1 MNILTKLL
9 ATSFVLLLIA
19 EYLPGFTV
27 EGFYTALVA
36 SVVLG
41 LFNVF
46 LRPILI
52 LLTFPITLLSLGLFT
67 FVINAA
73 LFWFATTIVEGFKVE
88 TFWHALLGSLVIT
101 MTSSLLNKIL
111 D

>member
-1 MNILTKLL
+1 MITRLL
-9 ATSFVLLLIA
+9 ATSLVLLLIA

-36 SVVLG
+36 AIVLG
-41 LFNVF
+41 LFNIF
-46 LRPILI
+46 LKPLLI
-52 LLTFPITLLSLGLFT
+52 LLTFPITLLSLGMFT

-73 LFWFATTIVEGFKVE
+73 LFWLVTTVVKGFQVE
-88 TFWHALLGSLVIT
+88 TFWHALLGSLIVT
-101 MTSSLLNKIL
+101 VTSSLLNKIL

>member
-1 MNILTKLL
+1 MITRLL
-9 ATSFVLLLIA
+9 ATSLVLLLIA

-36 SVVLG
+36 AIVLG
-41 LFNVF
+41 LFNIF
-46 LRPILI
+46 LKPILI

-73 LFWFATTIVEGFKVE
+73 LFWLTTTIVAGFKVE
-88 TFWHALLGSLVIT
+88 TFWHALLGSLIVT
-101 MTSSLLNKIL
+101 VTSSLLNKIL

>member
-1 MNILTKLL
+1 MNLVTRLL
-9 ATSFVLLLIA
+9 ATSLTLLLIA

-36 SVVLG
+36 SVILG
-41 LFNVF
+41 LFNIF
-46 LRPILI
+46 LKPLLVI
-52 LLTFPITLLSLGLFT
+52 LTFPITILSLGLFT

-73 LFWFATTIVEGFKVE
+73 LFWFTTTIVDGFKVE
-88 TFWHALLGSLVIT
+88 TFWHALLGSLIIT
-101 MTSSLLNKIL
+101 FVSSLLNKVL

>member
-1 MNILTKLL
+1 MITRLL
-9 ATSFVLLLIA
+9 ATSLVLLLIA

-36 SVVLG
+36 AVVLG
-41 LFNVF
+41 LFNIF
-46 LRPILI
+46 LKPILI

-73 LFWFATTIVEGFKVE
+73 LFWFATTIVEGFRVE
-88 TFWHALLGSLVIT
+88 TFWHALLGSLIVT
-101 MTSSLLNKIL
+101 LTSSLLNKIL

>member
-1 MNILTKLL
+1 MITRLL
-9 ATSFVLLLIA
+9 ATSLVLLLIA

-36 SVVLG
+36 AVVLG
-41 LFNVF
+41 LFNIF
-46 LRPILI
+46 LKPILI

-73 LFWFATTIVEGFKVE
+73 LFWFATTIVEGFQVE
-88 TFWHALLGSLVIT
+88 TFWHALLGSLIVT
-101 MTSSLLNKIL
+101 LTSSLLNKIL

>member
-1 MNILTKLL
+1 MITRLL
-9 ATSFVLLLIA
+9 ATSLVLLLIA

-36 SVVLG
+36 AIVLG
-41 LFNVF
+41 LFNIF
-46 LRPILI
+46 LKPILI

-73 LFWFATTIVEGFKVE
+73 LFWFATTIVAGFQVE
-88 TFWHALLGSLVIT
+88 TFWHALLGSLIVT
-101 MTSSLLNKIL
+101 VTSSLLNKIL

>member
-1 MNILTKLL
+1 MNMITRLL
-9 ATSFVLLLIA
+9 ATSLVLLLIA

-36 SVVLG
+36 AIVLG
-41 LFNVF
+41 LFNIF
-46 LRPILI
+46 LKPLLI
-52 LLTFPITLLSLGLFT
+52 LLTFPITLLSLGMFT

-73 LFWFATTIVEGFKVE
+73 LFWLVTTVVKGFQVE
-88 TFWHALLGSLVIT
+88 TFWHALLGSLIVT
-101 MTSSLLNKIL
+101 VTSSLLNKIL

>member
-1 MNILTKLL
+1 MNMITRLL
-9 ATSFVLLLIA
+9 ATSLVLLLIA

-36 SVVLG
+36 AVVLG
-41 LFNVF
+41 LFNIF
-46 LRPILI
+46 LKPILI

-73 LFWFATTIVEGFKVE
+73 LFWLVTTVVKCFQVE
-88 TFWHALLGSLVIT
+88 TFWHALLGSLIVT
-101 MTSSLLNKIL
+101 LTSSLLNKIL